1 MLKYAVILALLAPA
15 AFAEEFSVPAIPGNG
30 KFSFDFGVGIS
41 AGPSYPGSD
50 DIELG
55 PWVTMRN
62 ASFGEPG
69 KAELDGFAFFPSFG
83 YVGERKAEDDGH
95 LTGMDDIDRA
105 YELGGRVNYG
115 FGHMTSYV
123 TTRVGFGGHDGIT
136 GEVGFRYRT
145 DISDRLTLWSGLE
158 AQYGNGSYNE
168 TYFGVSPHEALASGF
183 EAYDPNGGVT
193 KASAKFSARY
203 SLNEVTAV
211 LGEVEYGRLVGAAGD
226 SPLVEDRT
234 QPVVR
239 LGISRNFSFNF

>member
-1 MLKYAVILALLAPA
+1 MFKIAVIMALLATA
-15 AFAEEFSVPAIPGNG
+15 AHAEEFNVRAIPGNG
-30 KFSFDFGVGIS
+30 NFSFDFGVGVS

-62 ASFGEPG
+62 ASFGERG

-83 YVGERKAEDDGH
+83 YVGEREAGDDER
-95 LTGMDDIDRA
+95 LRGMEDIDRA
-105 YELGGRVNYG
+105 YEIGGRMNFGYG
-115 FGHMTSYV
+115 HLTSYV
-123 TTRVGFGGHDGIT
+123 TSRVGVGGHDGIT

-145 DISDRLTLWSGLE
+145 DVSDRLSLWSGLE
-158 AQYGNGSYNE
+158 VQYGDSSFTN
-168 TYFGVSPHEALASGF
+168 TYFGVSPEEALASGYD
-183 EAYDPNGGVT
+183 AYDAGGGLT

-211 LGEVEYGRLVGAAGD
+211 LGEVEYGRLIGNAAD
-226 SPLVEDRT
+226 SPLIEDRE

-239 LGISRNFSFNF
+239 LGISRNFTFNF